1 MKCFKLF
8 CALHTKPNPWVF
20 VIEEQLLFTCILY
33 CIHPVTLLWP
43 WVLEHFMMGMCG
55 NSGYL
60 RCVCV
65 CVCLYFWVYVCIGHL
80 RGVCVFILW
89 VYVCILVGMLR
100 MSRTPRRCWVNLAVT
115 EKELCASCQLL
126 LLTAVTEHLC
136 ESEHSLIIVWIWTL
150 LNYCA
155 CSINQL
161 IKLQF
166 ASFVTTA

>member
-65 CVCLYFWVYVCIGHL
+65 CVFILLSICVYWPLERC
-80 RGVCVFILW
+80 VCVYTLSIC
-89 VYVCILVGMLR
+89 VYSCGDVKNVSHSPEMLSQFGSYR
-100 MSRTPRRCWVNLAVT
+100 KRIMCFMSTATTNRRYWTL
-115 EKELCASCQLL
+115 
-126 LLTAVTEHLC
+126 
-136 ESEHSLIIVWIWTL
+136 VWIWTQ
-150 LNYCA
+150 LNYCV
-155 CSINQL
+155 NL
-161 IKLQF
+161 N
-166 ASFVTTA
+166 TA